1 VADGL
6 STAQFRRHLES
17 VAAGSNE
24 GDARRTADCFA
35 EDAVYIE
42 PPDCEFVGESL
53 F

>member
-1 VADGL
+1 MVAPVK
-6 STAQFRRHLES
+6 SSSRSEWQTAS
-17 VAAGSNE
+17 GSNE
-24 GDARRTADCFA
+24 GDAGRAADCFA